1 MKYHVKSLLFY
12 KNKIKGKYDNEI
24 IIEASRKDIDDFV
37 SDFFYYEERD
47 GIISIAHTEIKKIY
61 VDMKEKNRLRVDY
74 VYTLKNKEEQ
84 AILSTSIKIK
94 RFDYVL

>member
-37 SDFFYYEERD
+37 SDFFYHEEKN
-47 GIISIAHTEIKKIY
+47 GTISIAHTEIKKIY

>member
-37 SDFFYYEERD
+37 SDFFYHEERN
-47 GIISIAHTEIKKIY
+47 GTISIAHTEIKKIY

>member
-37 SDFFYYEERD
+37 SDFFYHEEKN
-47 GIISIAHTEIKKIY
+47 GTISIAHSEIKKIY

>member
-37 SDFFYYEERD
+37 SDFFYHEEKN
-47 GIISIAHTEIKKIY
+47 GTISIAHTEIKKIY

-84 AILSTSIKIK
+84 AILSTSIKVK

>member
-47 GIISIAHTEIKKIY
+47 GIISIAHTEIKKYMSTWKKKI
-61 VDMKEKNRLRVDY
+61 VFESNISTREKKKKSKLFY
-74 VYTLKNKEEQ
+74 LH
-84 AILSTSIKIK
+84 L
-94 RFDYVL
+94 

>member
-1 MKYHVKSLLFY
+1 MKYHIKSLLFY

-37 SDFFYYEERD
+37 SDFFYHEEKN
-47 GIISIAHTEIKKIY
+47 GTISIAHTEIKKIY

-84 AILSTSIKIK
+84 AILSTSIKVK

>member
-61 VDMKEKNRLRVDY
+61 VDMKEKNRLRVEY
-74 VYTLKNKEEQ
+74 IYTRKEKEEQ
-84 AILSTSIKIK
+84 AILSTSIKVK